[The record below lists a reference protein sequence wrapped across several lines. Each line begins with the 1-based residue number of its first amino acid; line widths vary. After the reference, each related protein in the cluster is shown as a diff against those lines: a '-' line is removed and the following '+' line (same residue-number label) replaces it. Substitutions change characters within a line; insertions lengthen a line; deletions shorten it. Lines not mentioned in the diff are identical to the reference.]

1 MNWTEE
7 QLADWQK
14 KHGITPEPEKK
25 KAKYGNNR
33 PIVDGIC
40 FDSNLEADKYSE
52 LKLSLHMG
60 VIAGFCTQPTFI
72 LLEGLGLTKPET
84 YRADFI
90 VFNLDGTYEIIDS
103 KGEFQTEVFKIKHK
117 QFKAKFPRLELKL
130 EGKDG

>member
-33 PIVDGIC
+33 PIVDGIY
-40 FDSNLEADKYSE
+40 FDSQLEADKYIE

-60 VIAGFCTQPTFI
+60 VIAGFCRQAEFI
-72 LLEGLGLTKPET
+72 LQEGFGLNKPIT
-84 YRADFI
+84 YLADFV
-90 VFNLDGTYEIIDS
+90 VFNLDGTAEVIDT
-103 KGEFQTEVFKIKHK
+103 KGFLTETFKLKNK
-117 QFKAKFPRLELKL
+117 LFKARFPRLDLRL

>member
-7 QLADWQK
+7 EFAEWQK
-14 KHGITPEPEKK
+14 KKGITPEPEKK

-33 PIVDGIC
+33 PIVGGIT

-60 VIAGFCTQPTFI
+60 VIAGFCRQPIFT
-72 LLEGLGLTKPET
+72 LLDGLGLTKPET

-90 VFNLDGTYEIIDS
+90 VFNLDGTYEIIDT
-103 KGEFQTEVFKIKHK
+103 KGGFQTEVFKIKHK
-117 QFKAKFPRLELKL
+117 QFKAKFPRLELKI
-130 EGKDG
+130 EGA